1 MILYKKIGI
10 DNLNKLNQGIYY
22 KVKKN
27 KKVALNIIGKYID
40 LKSIDYSYDDYK
52 LDYPERIE
60 GYAESKVLYNIER
73 SGRSLT
79 SFPAS
84 AVAAVRIGINYNYFI
99 LKNKEQRY
107 EFLEYLD
114 INLDYQLDFES
125 FEMHTEAYGDYE
137 ELERFK
143 NDYEIKNEIVF
154 EKYKEKWHLAFSG
167 IISEYI
173 NKKTSSKG

>member
-1 MILYKKIGI
+1 MILYEKLDINSLK
-10 DNLNKLNQGIYY
+10 KLNDGIYY
-22 KVKKN
+22 KAKHN
-27 KKVALNIIGKYID
+27 KKVALNVVGKYVD
-40 LKSIDYSYDDYK
+40 LKSINYSYDDYTK
-52 LDYPERIE
+52 DYPEKVE
-60 GYAESKVLYNIER
+60 GFIESKVLYNIER
-73 SGRSLT
+73 SGKALT

-84 AVAAVRIGINYNYFI
+84 AVAAIRVGINYNYFI
-99 LKNKEQRY
+99 LKDKKLRT

-114 INLDYQLDFES
+114 VSLDYQLDFES
-125 FEMHTEAYGDYE
+125 FEIHTEAYGDYQ

-143 NDYEIKNEIVF
+143 NDYEIKNEIIF